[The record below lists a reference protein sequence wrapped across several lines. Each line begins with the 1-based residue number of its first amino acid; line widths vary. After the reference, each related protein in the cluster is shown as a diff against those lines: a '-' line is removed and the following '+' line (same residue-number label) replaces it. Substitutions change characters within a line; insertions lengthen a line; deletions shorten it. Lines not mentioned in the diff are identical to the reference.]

1 MTKLYISGT
10 SAGYTPAT
18 IRGAWDKTADH
29 LVRGLHSV
37 QDSALV
43 GGPFSIVSAE
53 TSATTDYENLLIRAV
68 SAPLAADHTFGGTLD
83 VVLGVQESGTDAD
96 MAFYLHA
103 FVTQGNTDSLRGTL
117 LANYAD
123 PNTNEW
129 GTTALGKVLSAAQ
142 SLSAVS
148 ALQGDRIVVEIGYRA
163 RNTTSSSRTGTLW
176 YGGNGSD
183 LANGSTPINGIGYLN
198 FSDSFT
204 LVDNPVLRVSQF
216 VLESVRRPS
225 QPNALITQMPVEVL
239 RHPVT
244 SNLRISQAIVEIL
257 RKNGAP
263 PASGNGQGGMLIV
276 VAG

>member
-18 IRGAWDKTADH
+18 IRGAWEKTADH
-29 LVRGLHSV
+29 VVRGMHTL
-37 QDSALV
+37 QDPASI
-43 GGPFSIVSAE
+43 GGPFSIASAE
-53 TSATTDYENLLIRAV
+53 TIATTDYDNLLVRAV

-83 VVLGVQESGTDAD
+83 VLLGVQESGTDAD

-117 LANYAD
+117 LGNYAD

-129 GTTALGKVLSAAQ
+129 GTTAASKALSAAQ
-142 SLSAVS
+142 TLSAVS
-148 ALQGDRIVVEIGYRA
+148 ALAGDRIVVEVGYRA
-163 RNTTSSSRTGTLW
+163 RNTTASSRTGTLW

-183 LANGSTPINGIGYLN
+183 LASGGVPTGGIGYLN
-198 FSDSFT
+198 FSDSFA
-204 LVDNPVLRVSQF
+204 LVNNPVLRLSQV
-216 VLESVRRPS
+216 VLESVRRPG
-225 QPNALITQMPVEVL
+225 QPNAQITQMPVEVL
-239 RHPVT
+239 RRPST
-244 SNLRISQAIVEIL
+244 ANLRVGQAIVEVL

-263 PASGNGQGGMLIV
+263 PSSGSGQGGMLIV

>member
-1 MTKLYISGT
+1 MTKLYISGM

-29 LVRGLHSV
+29 VVRGLHTV
-37 QDSALV
+37 QDHDSA
-43 GGPFSIVSAE
+43 GGPFSVASAE
-53 TSATTDYENLLIRAV
+53 TSATTDYDNLLIRAV
-68 SAPLAADHTFGGTLD
+68 SAPLAADHTFSGTLD

-103 FVTQGNTDSLRGTL
+103 FVTQGNTDSLRGML

-129 GTTALGKVLSAAQ
+129 GTTALGKALSAAQ

-148 ALQGDRIVVEIGYRA
+148 ALLGDRIVVEIGYRA

-176 YGGNGSD
+176 YGGNGAD
-183 LANGSTPINGIGYLN
+183 LASGSTPTSGIGYLN

-204 LVDNPVLRVSQF
+204 LVDNPVLRISQF

-225 QPNALITQMPVEVL
+225 QPNALITQMPIEVL
-239 RHPVT
+239 RRPTT
-244 SNLRISQAIVEIL
+244 SSLRISQTIVEVL

-263 PASGNGQGGMLIV
+263 PASSGGQSGMLIV